1 MVSHKPFVN
10 SSCVSS
16 LETHYEFCLSGY
28 ISRKATIVLHCII
41 IYHLLISVQY
51 NLSHLIR
58 IIVSGHILSAIFSL
72 EISYLAVECFLQP
85 NIVKRHLALT
95 RRLGWEQCCSQAR
108 SEEIGFVDAN
118 TNSRNTTA
126 CHSLHF

>member
-1 MVSHKPFVN
+1 M
-10 SSCVSS
+10 SSVFLNISGLTAGKRMLCV
-16 LETHYEFCLSGY
+16 
-28 ISRKATIVLHCII
+28 VLHCII

-58 IIVSGHILSAIFSL
+58 IIVSGYILSAIFSL

-108 SEEIGFVDAN
+108 SIAK
-118 TNSRNTTA
+118 
-126 CHSLHF
+126 